1 MQSVAAYFLMIATE
15 NERASKTQTYVSP
28 PIRLSLSARIAKALR
43 GRPRPSRATVG
54 QPA

>member
-1 MQSVAAYFLMIATE
+1 MQSAAAYFLMIATE

-28 PIRLSLSARIAKALR
+28 PTRLSLSARIAKAL
-43 GRPRPSRATVG
+43 GSRPRPSRAPVV